1 MDVFIPQT
9 KQLRRIRCWTIKPHR
24 VRDTFVRSDG
34 SHFPDCCQCHKNL
47 NYYDLA
53 FYCITQPN
61 RIVGYASYAKVCF
74 ECGLIMLAK
83 VTPQNQT
90 PQLKA
95 MELEYKG
102 A

>member
-9 KQLRRIRCWTIKPHR
+9 KQLRRTKSWSIKPHR
-24 VRDTFVRSDG
+24 IRYTWVRSDG
-34 SHFPDCCQCHKNL
+34 TKFPECEQCHKHL
-47 NYYDLA
+47 CYYDLA
-53 FYCITQPN
+53 FYAITMPV

-74 ECGLIMLAK
+74 ECGIIMLSK
-83 VTPQNQT
+83 ITPQNQI
-90 PQLKA
+90 PQLKV